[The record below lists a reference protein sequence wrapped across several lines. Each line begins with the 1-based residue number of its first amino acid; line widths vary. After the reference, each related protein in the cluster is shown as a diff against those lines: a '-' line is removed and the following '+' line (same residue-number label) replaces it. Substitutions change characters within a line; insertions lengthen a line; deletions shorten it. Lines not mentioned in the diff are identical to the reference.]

1 MAGYAFAL
9 MIASFGVV
17 LAWYALNHERDRDGQ
32 DGILGIRTQEEDDG
46 VDRAPGHALR
56 AIRDRK
62 SAVAMAERREARRPQ
77 MRVREKAEEARRR
90 QGVTRRK
97 DG

>member
-1 MAGYAFAL
+1 MSGYAFAL

-32 DGILGIRTQEEDDG
+32 DGVLGIRTTEEDDG

-56 AIRDRK
+56 AVRDRH
-62 SAVAMAERREARRPQ
+62 SAAAMGERREARRPQ
-77 MRVREKAEEARRR
+77 LRVREKAEEARAKSRR
-90 QGVTRRK
+90 
-97 DG
+97 

>member
-1 MAGYAFAL
+1 MSGYAFAL

-32 DGILGIRTQEEDDG
+32 DGILGIRTTEEDDG
-46 VDRAPGHALR
+46 IDRAPGHALR
-56 AIRDRK
+56 AVRDRK

-77 MRVREKAEEARRR
+77 LRVKEKAAEARAKARR
-90 QGVTRRK
+90 
-97 DG
+97 